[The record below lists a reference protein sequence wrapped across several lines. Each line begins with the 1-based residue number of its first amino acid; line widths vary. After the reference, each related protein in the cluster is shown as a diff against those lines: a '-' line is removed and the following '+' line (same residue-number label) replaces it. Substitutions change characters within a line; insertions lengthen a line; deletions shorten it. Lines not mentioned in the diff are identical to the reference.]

1 VVGFLDNLTIVILF
15 GLSFELIGGILL
27 ASEMIGLLDKIRK
40 WNSSLQNK
48 IQSRISELAAIG
60 LAAGLLYMVVDVIK
74 KFHLRT
80 VLALLY
86 SVFSLYIAI
95 IIFLISGKLLHFLE
109 YLTEKL
115 HTKRVVGFLGVI
127 FLCVGFVCQAFINYT
142 TN

>member
-1 VVGFLDNLTIVILF
+1 MYLTIIISVCPI
-15 GLSFELIGGILL
+15 FELFGGILL

-40 WNSSLQNK
+40 WNSLLQNK
-48 IQSRISELAAIG
+48 IQSRKIELAAIG

-80 VLALLY
+80 VLDLLY
-86 SVFSLYIAI
+86 SVFFLYIAI
-95 IIFLISGKLLHFLE
+95 IIFLISGELLHFLE

-115 HTKRVVGFLGVI
+115 GTKRVLGVLGVI
-127 FLCVGFVCQAFINYT
+127 FLCVGFVCQAFINFT

>member
-1 VVGFLDNLTIVILF
+1 LDNLTIVILF

-109 YLTEKL
+109 HLTEKL
-115 HTKRVVGFLGVI
+115 GTKRVLGVLGV
-127 FLCVGFVCQAFINYT
+127 FWLCVGFVCQAIINFT

>member
-1 VVGFLDNLTIVILF
+1 MDNLTIVILF

-48 IQSRISELAAIG
+48 IQSRKIELAAILAAIG